1 MNINYNHYRTFYY
14 VAKYQ
19 NITQAATI
27 LLTSQSNITR
37 AIKLMESALGCNL
50 FVRSN
55 RGVQLTPEGEKLY
68 SYVRVAIEQ
77 LQAGE
82 EELLAEKSMQS
93 GTVSI
98 GTSGLALRCFLL
110 PVLNEF
116 RRKYPN
122 LRLRLANHSTPQA
135 IAALKSGAVEIAM
148 VTTPLGDTKSLV
160 GRAVKKINTVAVGG
174 SAYADL
180 SKKPIDLKTLAKHPI
195 VSVGAHTANYELY
208 VQWFMKH
215 GLQFSPEIEAYTS
228 DQVLPFV
235 RSNLGIGF
243 VPDDL
248 LEEENS
254 ENLYRLQ
261 LKDPIPARSIC
272 FLKKKDQNLSIA
284 ARKLEEMIISA
295 AEK

>member
-1 MNINYNHYRTFYY
+1 MNINYNHYRIFYY

-19 NITQAATI
+19 NLTQAASI

-37 AIKLMESALGCNL
+37 AIKLMENDLGCTL

-68 SYVRVAIEQ
+68 SYVRIAIEQ

-82 EELLAEKSMQS
+82 EELLTEKSMQS

-98 GTSGLALRCFLL
+98 GTSGLALRCFLM
-110 PVLNEF
+110 PVLNAF
-116 RRKYPN
+116 RQKYPN
-122 LRLRLANHSTPQA
+122 LRLRLSNYSTPQA
-135 IAALKSGAVEIAM
+135 IAALKNGAVEFAL
-148 VTTPLGDTKSLV
+148 VTTPLGDTKSLI

-180 SKKPIDLKTLAKHPI
+180 SKKTIDLKTLAKHPI
-195 VSVGAHTANYELY
+195 ISVGAHTANYELY
-208 VQWFMKH
+208 IQWFMKY
-215 GLQFSPEIEAYTS
+215 GLQFAPEIEAYTS

-243 VPDDL
+243 VPDEI

-254 ENLYRLQ
+254 ENLYRLK
-261 LKDPIPARSIC
+261 LKEPIPARSIC
-272 FLKKKDQNLSIA
+272 FLKKKDQTLSIA
-284 ARKLEEMIISA
+284 ARKLEEMIIAA
-295 AEK
+295 AE